1 MRKYTQGVCMDG
13 AAILCDGEMITVDQI
28 VAGLNRAE
36 ELEKALREL
45 INDSINFGG
54 DNMTDSILLAACRV
68 LTNCCEVTK

>member
-68 LTNCCEVTK
+68 LTNY